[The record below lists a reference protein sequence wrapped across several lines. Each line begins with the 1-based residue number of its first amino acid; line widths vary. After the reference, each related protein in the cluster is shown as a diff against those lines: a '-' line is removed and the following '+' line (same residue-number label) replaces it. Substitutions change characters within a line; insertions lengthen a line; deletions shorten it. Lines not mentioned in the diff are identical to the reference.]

1 MKVNIIILDKNKYEI
16 AKTSIKNQN
25 FKVIHGNLL
34 EQKGVLV
41 TAGNSFGFMD
51 GGLDLEF
58 IKKYGWSLQ
67 SQIQFQIKNRPLK
80 ELLIGENLMLKLA
93 DGNTLIYAPT
103 MRVPSILGPENIN
116 VYLSFKGIMAEC
128 IKNNIKEI
136 NVPLLGEGVGRV
148 PIDII
153 IRQMEQGY
161 IDFIESKYPVNWWT
175 SSIEHQLLY
184 KEKKDIVDLQN

>member
-1 MKVNIIILDKNKYEI
+1 MRVNIIILDKNKYEI
-16 AKTSIKNQN
+16 AKANIKNKN
-25 FKVIHGNLL
+25 FKIVHGNLL

-58 IKKYGWSLQ
+58 VKKYGWSLQ
-67 SQIQFQIKNRPLK
+67 YEIQSQIKSKPLR
-80 ELLIGENLMLKLA
+80 ELLIGENLILKLG
-93 DGNTLIYAPT
+93 DNKTLIYTPT

-116 VYLSFKGIMAEC
+116 VYLSFKGIIAEC

-153 IRQMEQGY
+153 VRQMEQGY
-161 IDFIESKYPVNWWT
+161 IDFIESRYPVNWWT

-184 KEKKDIVDLQN
+184 KEKKDIVDLQH